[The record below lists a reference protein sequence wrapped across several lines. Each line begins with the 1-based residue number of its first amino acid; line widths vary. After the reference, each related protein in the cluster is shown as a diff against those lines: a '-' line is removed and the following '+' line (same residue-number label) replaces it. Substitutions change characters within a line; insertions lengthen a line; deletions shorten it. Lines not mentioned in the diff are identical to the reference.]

1 MSDFVVHF
9 HLVFGTKNKGIIET
23 QAENEPA
30 EIQDQLK
37 DWLPRNPDH
46 GVDALGERLELYG
59 RDDST
64 E

>member
-1 MSDFVVHF
+1 MSNFVVHF
-9 HLVFGTKNKGIIET
+9 HLVFSTKGIIET

-59 RDDST
+59 RDVST

>member
-9 HLVFGTKNKGIIET
+9 HLVFGKRSIEMSHE
-23 QAENEPA
+23 ENEPA

-37 DWLPRNPDH
+37 ELPRNPDH

>member
-9 HLVFGTKNKGIIET
+9 HLVFSNQGIEMPHE
-23 QAENEPA
+23 ENEPA